1 MSTFLAQLATLRD
14 FLKAWGFHVE
24 DNNNNNHYHRNASA
38 SIIGG
43 NKKKPTISERELR
56 LQLQSCGYSVESALE
71 RFISRLNSVNDDRGG
86 RGGADNDSR
95 NNGGNDLF
103 GNASGS
109 YARAVG
115 GGTVSAA
122 ATTTPISSATIWQ
135 ASTSLISSCSTSS
148 STFSMAPKS
157 EGTLTAT
164 SPFETPNINTNKR
177 LKISHSHGDS
187 GFATSCARQE
197 ESSSN
202 VVGGDGD
209 VSIW

>member
-24 DNNNNNHYHRNASA
+24 DNNNNNHYHYHRNAS
-38 SIIGG
+38 IGG
-43 NKKKPTISERELR
+43 NKKKPSISERELR
-56 LQLQSCGYSVESALE
+56 ETLQSCGYNVESALE
-71 RFISRLNSVNDDRGG
+71 RFISRLSSGNDDRGG
-86 RGGADNDSR
+86 RSGADNDRR
-95 NNGGNDLF
+95 NKGGNDLF
-103 GNASGS
+103 GNGS
-109 YARAVG
+109 YTHAVG
-115 GGTVSAA
+115 GGIVSAA
-122 ATTTPISSATIWQ
+122 ATTTPISTTWQ

-157 EGTLTAT
+157 EGTVTAT
-164 SPFETPNINTNKR
+164 SPFETPIINTNKR
-177 LKISHSHGDS
+177 LKISHYHGDS

-209 VSIW
+209 VSI

>member
-71 RFISRLNSVNDDRGG
+71 RLISRLSSGNDDRGG
-86 RGGADNDSR
+86 RSGADNDRR

-103 GNASGS
+103 GNGS
-109 YARAVG
+109 YARTVG
-115 GGTVSAA
+115 GGIVSAA
-122 ATTTPISSATIWQ
+122 ATTTPSVRTWQ

-187 GFATSCARQE
+187 GFATSCAGQE